1 MNYRSSLVD
10 AVKNRDLGERVHFDN
25 YQDDFSSSTSFVVY
39 KTYYKRLKKQLI
51 PTISNKLSELEKKG
65 QKLKRINI
73 EKIKSK
79 VTSQRASIVKHLHV
93 LAKQKER
100 EFFMN
105 QKYLKVWKQ
114 IVDIVPK
121 FDEELPTGGP
131 ILGSLAVARGLLLI
145 KGFIILDASLM
156 IRKGGTCR
164 HGRNCCNNGHF
175 VNDEPGVDLA
185 DLYLRKL
192 HEESSFDEGKL
203 DMMTLKLDHFGA
215 TLQRIDQ
222 SALNVMIES
231 LDVLKQLISD
241 KAKKIDNFDSLSSI
255 QPVKKNK
262 RILLLDDDDDDDD
275 DDDEDSQNVENEHI
289 LFENNDA
296 VTEDILTSSTST
308 TTTSTTTSSSSN
320 FDLNN
325 DYDQFQLNFPEAG
338 VNQGRIDGSIS
349 TSAYQMQRDDVSN
362 REGTIS
368 IAEMMCTKSKSWEG
382 NATSSMKGYGSIS
395 ISTSS
400 TSSKNNNS
408 KPNNNNNNNNKSKTE
423 RKASNRRNKKQ
434 FMQQFY
440 VKKKRRKPLIF
451 LDKNYLKRMKKDAF
465 DKNEDMIGID
475 ENNERKKY
483 HARNILL
490 EWYERDQKPFL
501 ELGEMAQQRQSQE
514 EEGY

>member
-1 MNYRSSLVD
+1 
-10 AVKNRDLGERVHFDN
+10 
-25 YQDDFSSSTSFVVY
+25 
-39 KTYYKRLKKQLI
+39 
-51 PTISNKLSELEKKG
+51 
-65 QKLKRINI
+65 
-73 EKIKSK
+73 
-79 VTSQRASIVKHLHV
+79 
-93 LAKQKER
+93 
-100 EFFMN
+100 
-105 QKYLKVWKQ
+105 
-114 IVDIVPK
+114 
-121 FDEELPTGGP
+121 
-131 ILGSLAVARGLLLI
+131 
-145 KGFIILDASLM
+145 
-156 IRKGGTCR
+156 
-164 HGRNCCNNGHF
+164 
-175 VNDEPGVDLA
+175 
-185 DLYLRKL
+185 
-192 HEESSFDEGKL
+192 
-203 DMMTLKLDHFGA
+203 MMTMMMMMM
-215 TLQRIDQ
+215 T
-222 SALNVMIES
+222 MM
-231 LDVLKQLISD
+231 
-241 KAKKIDNFDSLSSI
+241 KI
-255 QPVKKNK
+255 
-262 RILLLDDDDDDDD
+262 
-275 DDDEDSQNVENEHI
+275 EHI
-289 LFENNDA
+289 LFQNNDT

-408 KPNNNNNNNNKSKTE
+408 KPNNNNNNNKSKTE